1 MPEANIPGMAFKA
14 RLIKREGNP
23 VVELIFRGDVAASV
37 DLGENL
43 SEAVIESGL
52 KLACK
57 EADIEH
63 QVPKAL
69 LSQVAGELYKNAGL
83 AEGKSLVPQEF
94 ETTGNASA
102 LDRRLELIMGSLVK
116 INKRLDNIET
126 LLEAQTSQE

>member
-14 RLIKREGNP
+14 RLTKREGNP
-23 VVELIFRGDVAASV
+23 VVELIFRGDVVTSV
-37 DLGENL
+37 DLGANL
-43 SEAVIESGL
+43 SESVIETGL
-52 KLACK
+52 KMACK

-69 LSQVAGELYKNAGL
+69 LGQVAGELYKNAGL

-94 ETTGNASA
+94 ETGGDASA

-116 INKRLDNIET
+116 ISQRLDRIES
-126 LLEAQTSQE
+126 LLEAQLPQE

>member
-14 RLIKREGNP
+14 RLTKREGNP
-23 VVELIFRGDVAASV
+23 VVELIFRGDVATSV
-37 DLGENL
+37 DLGEHL
-43 SEAVIESGL
+43 SEAVIEAGL

-69 LSQVAGELYKNAGL
+69 LAQVAGELYKNAGL

-94 ETTGNASA
+94 ETTGDASA
-102 LDRRLELIMGSLVK
+102 VDRRLQLIMTSLQK
-116 INKRLDNIET
+116 INKRLDKIEI

>member
-69 LSQVAGELYKNAGL
+69 LSQVAGELYKNAGY
-83 AEGKSLVPQEF
+83 KSGPPTIEEMVKEMANF
-94 ETTGNASA
+94 EY
-102 LDRRLELIMGSLVK
+102 RLEGLT
-116 INKRLDNIET
+116 E
-126 LLEAQTSQE
+126 

>member
-14 RLIKREGNP
+14 RLTKREGNP
-23 VVELIFRGDVAASV
+23 VVELIFRGDVVTSV
-37 DLGENL
+37 DLGDNL
-43 SEAVIESGL
+43 SEGVVETGL
-52 KLACK
+52 KMACK

-69 LSQVAGELYKNAGL
+69 LGQVAGELYKNAGL

-94 ETTGNASA
+94 ETGGDASA

-116 INKRLDNIET
+116 INKRLEKIET
-126 LLEAQTSQE
+126 LLETQTSDE